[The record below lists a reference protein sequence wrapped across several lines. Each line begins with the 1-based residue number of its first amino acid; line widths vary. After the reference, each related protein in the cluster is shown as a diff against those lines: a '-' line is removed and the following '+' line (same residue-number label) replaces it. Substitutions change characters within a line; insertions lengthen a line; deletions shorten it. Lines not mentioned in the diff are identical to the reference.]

1 MSRIAKGFRRLVVRQ
16 EGQGMTEYGL
26 IIALIAVVLITTL
39 TGLNKALDK
48 TFNKVTTQLN
58 NTVNKK

>member
-1 MSRIAKGFRRLVVRQ
+1 MSRIAKGFRRLLVRQ

-48 TFNKVTTQLN
+48 TFNKVTTQLESA
-58 NTVNKK
+58 VKRK

>member
-1 MSRIAKGFRRLVVRQ
+1 
-16 EGQGMTEYGL
+16 MTEYGL

-58 NTVNKK
+58 SAVNKK

>member
-1 MSRIAKGFRRLVVRQ
+1 MSRIAKGFRRLLVRQ

-48 TFNKVTTQLN
+48 TFNKVTTQLESA
-58 NTVNKK
+58 VKKK

>member
-1 MSRIAKGFRRLVVRQ
+1 MSRIAKGFRRLVSRQ

-58 NTVNKK
+58 SAVNKK

>member
-1 MSRIAKGFRRLVVRQ
+1 MRRIAKGFRRLLVRQ

-48 TFNKVTTQLN
+48 TFNKVTTQLEAA
-58 NTVNKK
+58 VKKK

>member
-1 MSRIAKGFRRLVVRQ
+1 
-16 EGQGMTEYGL
+16 MTEYGL

-48 TFNKVTTQLN
+48 TFDKVTKQLESA
-58 NTVNKK
+58 VKK

>member
-1 MSRIAKGFRRLVVRQ
+1 MRRIAKGFRRLLVRQ

-58 NTVNKK
+58 SAVNKK

>member
-1 MSRIAKGFRRLVVRQ
+1 MSRIAKGFRRLVSRQ

-48 TFNKVTTQLN
+48 TFDKVTKQLE
-58 NTVNKK
+58 TAVKK

>member
-1 MSRIAKGFRRLVVRQ
+1 MSRITKGFRRLVARQ

-58 NTVNKK
+58 SAVNKK

>member
-1 MSRIAKGFRRLVVRQ
+1 MSWIAKGFRRLLVRQ

-48 TFNKVTTQLN
+48 TFNKVTTQLESA
-58 NTVNKK
+58 VKRK

>member
-1 MSRIAKGFRRLVVRQ
+1 VSRIAKGFRRLVVRQ

>member
-1 MSRIAKGFRRLVVRQ
+1 MSWIAKGFRRLLVRQ

-48 TFNKVTTQLN
+48 TFNKVTTQLESA
-58 NTVNKK
+58 VKKK

>member
-1 MSRIAKGFRRLVVRQ
+1 VSRIAKGFRRLLVRQ

-48 TFNKVTTQLN
+48 TFNKVTTQLESA
-58 NTVNKK
+58 VKKK

>member
-39 TGLNKALDK
+39 TGLNKTLDK

>member
-1 MSRIAKGFRRLVVRQ
+1 MSRIAKGFRRLVARQ

-58 NTVNKK
+58 SAVNKK